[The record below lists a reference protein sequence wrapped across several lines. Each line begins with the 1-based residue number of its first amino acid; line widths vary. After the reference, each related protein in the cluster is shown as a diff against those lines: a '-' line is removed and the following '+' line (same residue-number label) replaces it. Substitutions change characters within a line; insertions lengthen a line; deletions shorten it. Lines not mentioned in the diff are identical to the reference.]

1 MFRLGGYI
9 CPYRWRGWCVQVVM
23 MVVVRVCMF
32 VCVIE
37 GEGGVGCITSLNQ
50 GPHYNMIGCS
60 LLYPNIQTK
69 VKGVS
74 SQISR

>member
-1 MFRLGGYI
+1 
-9 CPYRWRGWCVQVVM
+9 

-32 VCVIE
+32 VCVF
-37 GEGGVGCITSLNQ
+37 EGGRGGIASLNQ

-74 SQISR
+74 SHISR